1 MKIDVPA
8 RLFAGQQYLSGLVSV
23 ENTLFT
29 ENINVVNVEF
39 SRGAEISNRWYLHVY
54 DVLGSLI

>member
-8 RLFAGQQYLSGLVSV
+8 SLLAGQQYLSGLVNV
-23 ENTLFT
+23 ENILFT

-39 SRGAEISNRWYLHVY
+39 SRGAEISNGTFMMFWVA
-54 DVLGSLI
+54 SSA